1 MLTSAELHQWLPA
14 TRISPQPP
22 GRGLFDQAERHL
34 SILKLRS
41 RAVAMFGRNQI
52 ELVEI
57 TGIKTACSV
66 TGSSRSRFCE
76 SGCMANCLNVLET
89 CSRGEGGGTV
99 GLSGRR
105 NMEEPE
111 GLHFEAMASS
121 RPLSLVIVLAWYSA
135 RHQLS
140 CCCNGAGI

>member
-1 MLTSAELHQWLPA
+1 MLTSAELHQWPPA

-22 GRGLFDQAERHL
+22 GRGLFDQAERHV

-41 RAVAMFGRNQI
+41 RATAMFGRNQI
-52 ELVEI
+52 QLVDI
-57 TGIKTACSV
+57 TGIETACSV
-66 TGSSRSRFCE
+66 PGSSRSRSCE
-76 SGCMANCLNVLET
+76 SGCMANRLNVLET
-89 CSRGEGGGTV
+89 CSMGGGGGTV

-111 GLHFEAMASS
+111 GLQFEAMASG
-121 RPLSLVIVLAWYSA
+121 RPHSLVILLAWYSA
-135 RHQLS
+135 RHRLS